1 MGEIGFVGLVIGMVE
16 LLECVLGEAF
26 VFLSVVQ
33 GNGSHAWMPVSA
45 IDQFIEFGQ
54 SIFEIVEASHGLRC
68 LLPFFDGDFQG
79 HRSIA

>member
-1 MGEIGFVGLVIGMVE
+1 MGLVLGVVE
-16 LLECVLGEAF
+16 LLERVSGEAF
-26 VFLSVVQ
+26 VFISVAQ
-33 GNGSHAWMPVSA
+33 RNGGHAWMPVSA

-68 LLPFFDGDFQG
+68 LLPFFDGNFQG

>member
-1 MGEIGFVGLVIGMVE
+1 MGLVLGVVE
-16 LLECVLGEAF
+16 LLESVLGEAF
-26 VFLSVVQ
+26 VFIGVAQ
-33 GNGSHAWMPVSA
+33 RNGGHAWMPVSA

-68 LLPFFDGDFQG
+68 LFPFFDGNFQG